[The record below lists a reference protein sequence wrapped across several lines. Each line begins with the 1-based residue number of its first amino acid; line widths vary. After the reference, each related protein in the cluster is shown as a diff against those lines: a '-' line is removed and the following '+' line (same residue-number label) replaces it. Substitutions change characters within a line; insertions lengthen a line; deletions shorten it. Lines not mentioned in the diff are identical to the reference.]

1 MLFLATPVW
10 PVFVKGVALQESIRN
25 DSAEILSFSLQVLE
39 KRKIRKTNINI
50 KQNEFSQSLIK

>member
-1 MLFLATPVW
+1 M
-10 PVFVKGVALQESIRN
+10 QESIRN